1 MEQLVT
7 TADGKMNTTKGAFKD
22 FPTESQPSRIPL
34 EEFHELAE
42 KVRQLLTPH
51 GQVFIPDAVK
61 KSTNKETTGDLDVF
75 FLPNKEDWKQTVL
88 KAFPNIVAKV
98 SNGPQLMLVV
108 RGLIDDNQYMIDV
121 ILSNN
126 KEWNFVQFHHG
137 HGVILPVLLGA
148 FARSLGYKFSRD
160 GLYRRIKSPKGC
172 FRNLLLTHDPK
183 EAMEILGLDS
193 DVDGSVLYAP
203 ETLAQWMM
211 SSSRFDSRA
220 WRIEPNDNGTSIQV
234 KNNKSHRAA
243 RKKEEVQSAFE
254 IIDRSNK
261 QSNVPNNLE
270 VERKIL
276 GDQYIDSMLEKINQ
290 IEEKKQP
297 VLTGSEIMQLL
308 NIPSGPE
315 VGKWVKFLSD
325 NPQITDKEVAKLLI
339 HKKGTIE

>member
-1 MEQLVT
+1 M
-7 TADGKMNTTKGAFKD
+7 TKGAFKD
-22 FPTESQPSRIPL
+22 FPIESQPSRIPL

-61 KSTNKETTGDLDVF
+61 KSINKEATGDLDVF
-75 FLPNKEDWKQTVL
+75 FVPKEKNWKQNVL
-88 KAFPNIVAKV
+88 KVFPNVVAQV

-108 RGLIDDNQYMIDV
+108 RGLINDNQYMIDV

-137 HGVILPVLLGA
+137 HGVTLPVLIGA

-160 GLYRRIKSPKGC
+160 GLYRRIKNPQGN

-183 EAMEILGLDS
+183 VAMKILGLDS
-193 DVDGSVLYAP
+193 DVDSSVLYAS
-203 ETLAQWMM
+203 ETLAQWIV

-243 RKKEEVQSAFE
+243 RKKEEVQIALA
-254 IIDRSNK
+254 IVDQSNK

-276 GDQYIDSMLEKINQ
+276 GDQYIDLMLEKINQ

-308 NIPSGPE
+308 NIPPGPE

-325 NPQITDKEVAKLLI
+325 NPQITDKETAKSLI
-339 HKKGTIE
+339 YKNK